1 MKSKELFIRS
11 IYLVSLFITI
21 IGAVLKI
28 SHIDGA
34 KAIISIGI
42 VVSLVFILFSVY
54 EVNISNRI
62 DRNEKLMWTVGL
74 IFISS
79 ITGFVYLFSAR
90 KRIVKNNEY

>member
-28 SHIDGA
+28 SHVDGA
-34 KAIISIGI
+34 RAVITIGI
-42 VVSLVFILFSVY
+42 AISMVFILFSVY
-54 EVNISNRI
+54 EVNISKQI

-79 ITGFVYLFSAR
+79 ITGFVYVFSAR
-90 KRIVKNNEY
+90 KRIIKNNEY

>member
-34 KAIISIGI
+34 EAVITIGIAISIF
-42 VVSLVFILFSVY
+42 FILFSVY

>member
-34 KAIISIGI
+34 KAIITIGI
-42 VVSLVFILFSVY
+42 AVSMVFILFSVY

-79 ITGFVYLFSAR
+79 ITGFVYVFCAR
-90 KRIVKNNEY
+90 KRIV

>member
-34 KAIISIGI
+34 KAIITIGI
-42 VVSLVFILFSVY
+42 AVSMVFILFSVY

-79 ITGFVYLFSAR
+79 ITGFVYVFSAR
-90 KRIVKNNEY
+90 KRIIKNNEY

>member
-1 MKSKELFIRS
+1 MKSKEFLIRS

-54 EVNISNRI
+54 EVNISKQI

>member
-34 KAIISIGI
+34 EAVITIGI
-42 VVSLVFILFSVY
+42 AISMVFILFSVY
-54 EVNISNRI
+54 EVNISKQI
-62 DRNEKLMWTVGL
+62 DRNEKLM
-74 IFISS
+74 
-79 ITGFVYLFSAR
+79 
-90 KRIVKNNEY
+90 

>member
-34 KAIISIGI
+34 EAVITIGI
-42 VVSLVFILFSVY
+42 AISMVFILFSVY
-54 EVNISNRI
+54 EVNISKRI
-62 DRNEKLMWTVGL
+62 DRNEKLMWTVSL

-79 ITGFVYLFSAR
+79 ITGFVYVFSAR